1 LAIPLGIPVIVLSK
15 FRLQI
20 FGKVQGVFYRQSAQ
34 EMAKSLSLNG
44 WVKNLPDASV
54 LLEAEGEKEKLEMF
68 LAWCKQGPSRAKVD
82 SVRVEWL
89 DQVKDSKSEHFSA
102 FKIIG

>member
-1 LAIPLGIPVIVLSK
+1 MIVLSK

-34 EMAKSLSLNG
+34 EMAKSLNLNG

-54 LLEAEGEKEKLEMF
+54 LLEAEGEKARLEMF

-82 SVRVEWL
+82 SVQVEWL
-89 DQVKDSKSEHFSA
+89 DQAADKQSKQFCA